1 MKQLYLSVA
10 GALLLAGSMAAYAQ
24 AQDSKEPL
32 VEEQKPN
39 QGKKPERGSQQKP
52 QPKEE
57 QGNKAKTGQA
67 GEAERK
73 GGQDH
78 KRSEQTDKSGPSKET
93 DKKDAMKQR
102 GDEDKGA
109 KSGAGSQD
117 NKSAQKNADDN
128 KDKGHGKRHAHK
140 NFEPKQRTVIKETI
154 VKRHVR
160 PAKINFSINVGAV
173 IPRTVTLYDLPPVFI
188 EYEPDYANY
197 KYILAD
203 DDTILVIDPDTW
215 EIVDVIKI

>member
-24 AQDSKEPL
+24 AQDTKEPL

-39 QGKKPERGSQQKP
+39 QAKKPEQGSQQKA
-52 QPKEE
+52 QPKDG
-57 QGNKAKTGQA
+57 QGDRAKSGQA
-67 GEAERK
+67 GDAEHK

-78 KRSEQTDKSGPSKET
+78 KRNEQTDKGGPSK
-93 DKKDAMKQR
+93 DKDAMKQR

-109 KSGAGSQD
+109 KSGAASQD
-117 NKSAQKNADDN
+117 NKNAQKNADEN
-128 KDKGHGKRHAHK
+128 KDKGKGKRHAHK

-173 IPRTVTLYDLPPVFI
+173 IPRTVTLYDLPPVFV
-188 EYEPDYANY
+188 EYEPDYSNY